1 MYNDYEIA
9 NILLKKEEGKILASK
24 EYFHSD
30 LWMLCYSDLFLN
42 ALSKDSYACL
52 VHELINIEEYRQ
64 LLIESYGSK

>member
-1 MYNDYEIA
+1 MYNNYEIA

-24 EYFHSD
+24 AYFHSD

-42 ALSKDSYACL
+42 ALSKDSYTYL

-64 LLIESYGSK
+64 ILIESYGNK